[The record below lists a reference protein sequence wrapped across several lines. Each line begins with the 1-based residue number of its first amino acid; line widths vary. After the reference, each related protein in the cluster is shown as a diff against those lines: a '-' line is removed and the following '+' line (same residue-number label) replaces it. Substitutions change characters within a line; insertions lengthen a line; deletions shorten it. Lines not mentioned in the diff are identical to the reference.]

1 MSLHCALWLG
11 ACGGSL
17 GDLPEN
23 AVGASANSFTRTS
36 STSADNAELM
46 RASTQ
51 YSASSTPSSPGYK
64 IGPLDV
70 LDITVFK
77 VPELTRPV
85 QVNENGTFNF
95 PLVGEVSTTGRTP
108 QEIERLL
115 TQKLGGRY
123 LQSPQVSIFV
133 KEFNS
138 QRFTVE
144 GAVKKAGVY
153 PLRGQLTL
161 LQGIAQAEGL
171 DRDTASANVIVF
183 RQTPNGRAAARFD
196 IDDIRGG
203 KSQDP
208 ILQQGDTIVV
218 ESSQSKV
225 AFSYFVRAL
234 PAASLFR
241 LL

>member
-1 MSLHCALWLG
+1 MALHFALWLA

-17 GDLPEN
+17 GELPEN
-23 AVGASANSFTRTS
+23 ASGSSSAFTASSGSPSVGT
-36 STSADNAELM
+36 AELS
-46 RASTQ
+46 RAAALYT
-51 YSASSTPSSPGYK
+51 ASSTPNSPGYK

-85 QVNENGTFNF
+85 QVNENGSFSF
-95 PLVGEVSTTGRTP
+95 PLVGQVSTTGQTP
-108 QEIERLL
+108 QDIERLL

-144 GAVKKAGVY
+144 GAVKKTGVF
-153 PLRGQLTL
+153 PLRGQVTL

-171 DRDTASANVIVF
+171 DRETASNNVVVF
-183 RQTPNGRAAARFD
+183 RQTATGRAAARFD
-196 IDDIRGG
+196 IDDIRSGRAG
-203 KSQDP
+203 DP
-208 ILQQGDTIVV
+208 PLQQGDTIVV

-225 AFSYFVRAL
+225 MFSYIVRAL

-241 LL
+241 VL